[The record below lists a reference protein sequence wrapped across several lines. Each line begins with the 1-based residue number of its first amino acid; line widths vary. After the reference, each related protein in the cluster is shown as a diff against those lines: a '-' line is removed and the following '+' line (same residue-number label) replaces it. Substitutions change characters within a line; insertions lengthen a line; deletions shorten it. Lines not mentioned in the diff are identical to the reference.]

1 MAMRRPSSE
10 LAMPLG
16 WIRGEVAV
24 AGLGRSGHAVALL
37 LARTGT
43 DVYASDAGD
52 TPALRKTADALRAEG
67 VHVELGRHDLARI
80 ARASLLIASPGIPP
94 EAPPLVAARAAG
106 VDVVNEIEIALRFI
120 PSLRY
125 VAITGTNGK
134 TTTTALTAHLLRAVR
149 ARAEAA
155 GNIGM
160 PLSTLAAAPEPPSW
174 VALEISS
181 FQLHDTPSIRPDV
194 GIVTSL
200 APNHLDRYST
210 AAEYYADKAL
220 LFRNASPSSTWVTNL
235 DDAESQR
242 MVAEVAGMHADFS
255 TRTRADAWYD
265 RATDRLVVLGAPIM
279 RRNELNLIGDHNVA
293 NALSATLAVMLAEPG
308 YRNPDAI
315 DRLAK
320 ALRAFRPLEHRIEPV
335 GEFSDVLWINDS
347 KSTNVTST
355 LVALRAMKRPTVLLL
370 GGHHKGESYTALVD
384 ELRRI
389 VRRVI
394 AYGEA
399 APLIE
404 KDLAGVVPVT
414 RLGSSFEQVLA
425 TARAEAKS
433 GDAVLL
439 SPACSSYDMFDNY
452 EQRGTEFKRLV
463 TAASRP

>member
-10 LAMPLG
+10 LAMPHG

-24 AGLGRSGHAVALL
+24 AGLGKSGLAVALL

-43 DVYASDAGD
+43 EVYASDAGD
-52 TPALRKTADALRAEG
+52 TPALRKAADALRAEG
-67 VHVELGRHDLARI
+67 VHVELGRHDLDRI
-80 ARASLLIASPGIPP
+80 GHASLLIASPGIPP
-94 EAPPLVAARAAG
+94 EAPPLAAARAGG
-106 VDVVNEIEIALRFI
+106 VDVVNEIEIALRFL
-120 PSLRY
+120 PALRY

-155 GNIGM
+155 GNIGT
-160 PLSTLAAAPEPPSW
+160 PLSTLAAAPSPPTW

-194 GIVTSL
+194 GIVTNL

-210 AAEYYADKAL
+210 PAEYYADKAL
-220 LFRNASPSSTWVTNL
+220 LFRNATAASTWVTNL

-242 MVAEVAGMHADFS
+242 MVSQVAGVHADFS

-265 RATDRLVVLGAPIM
+265 RANDRLVVLGAPLI
-279 RRNELNLIGDHNVA
+279 RRGELNLIGDHNVA
-293 NALSATLAVMLAEPG
+293 NALSATLAVMLAEPA
-308 YRNPDAI
+308 YRTSDAI
-315 DRLAK
+315 DRLAR
-320 ALRAFRPLEHRIEPV
+320 ALGSFRPLEHRIEPV
-335 GEFSDVLWINDS
+335 GEYCDVLWINDS

-355 LVALRAMKRPTVLLL
+355 LVALRAMTRPTILLL
-370 GGHHKGESYTALVD
+370 GGHHKGESYAALAD
-384 ELRRI
+384 ELRRT
-389 VRRVI
+389 VKRVI

-425 TARAEAKS
+425 TARADATA

-452 EQRGTEFKRLV
+452 EHRGAEFKRLV
-463 TAASRP
+463 TSASRP